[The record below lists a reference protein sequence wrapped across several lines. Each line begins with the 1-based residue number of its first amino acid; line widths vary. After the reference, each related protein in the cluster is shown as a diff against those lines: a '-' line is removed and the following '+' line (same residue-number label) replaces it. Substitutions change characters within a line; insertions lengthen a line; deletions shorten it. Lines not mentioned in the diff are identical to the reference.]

1 MNDFWPSTAA
11 PALFALFAWWFG
23 TGAILWLVRRPV
35 RHFRWRM
42 AAMSVLGVASLWG
55 AHHSMQSA
63 DVGNAYLGFA
73 SVIVM
78 WGWHELAFLSGW
90 ITGPRREPLTPGV
103 RGVVRFRESLQ
114 AILHHEFALLANFG
128 ALLLMQQGHP
138 NHVAI
143 CTFALLW
150 CMRLSAKLNLYFGVP
165 EVGEQYLPAHL
176 SYLGSY
182 FRRGPV
188 SGFFY
193 LSISVAAGSWLW
205 LVSEA
210 QRGTVTVNTGWVLL
224 AALLGLAIIEH
235 LLMVFPL
242 PMQRLW
248 GWAME
253 PRAPAGR
260 PLGMP
265 LVVPVT
271 PVPPVVAAVAAIEP
285 ETGRP

>member
-23 TGAILWLVRRPV
+23 TGAILWLVRRPL

-42 AAMSVLGVASLWG
+42 AGMSVLGVASLWG
-55 AHHSMQSA
+55 AQRSMQSGDA
-63 DVGNAYLGFA
+63 VNAYLGFA

-90 ITGPRREPLTPGV
+90 ITGPRREPLTPGA

-128 ALLLMQQGHP
+128 VLLLMQQGHP

-176 SYLGSY
+176 TYLGSY

-205 LVSEA
+205 LVGEA
-210 QRGTVTVNTGWVLL
+210 QRGTVIVNTGWVLL

-235 LLMVFPL
+235 LLMMFPL

-253 PRAPAGR
+253 THTPKRLPVA
-260 PLGMP
+260 
-265 LVVPVT
+265 VPVT
-271 PVPPVVAAVAAIEP
+271 AVPPVVAPVATIEP
-285 ETGRP
+285 EAGRL

>member
-35 RHFRWRM
+35 HNFRWRM
-42 AAMSVLGVASLWG
+42 AGMSVLGIASLWG
-55 AHHSMQSA
+55 AHHSMQAS

-90 ITGPRREPLTPGV
+90 ITGPRREPLTPGA

-128 ALLLMQQGHP
+128 VLLLMQNGEP
-138 NHVAI
+138 NHVAT

-150 CMRLSAKLNLYFGVP
+150 CMRLSAKLNLFFGVP
-165 EVGEQYLPAHL
+165 QVGEQYLPTHL
-176 SYLGSY
+176 VYLGSY

-188 SGFFY
+188 SPFFY
-193 LSISVAAGSWLW
+193 ASISLAAGSWLW
-205 LVSEA
+205 LVGEA
-210 QRGTVTVNTGWVLL
+210 QRGTVTINTGWVLL

-235 LLMVFPL
+235 LLMMFPL

-248 GWAME
+248 GWAMGQVKSE
-253 PRAPAGR
+253 
-260 PLGMP
+260 
-265 LVVPVT
+265 T
-271 PVPPVVAAVAAIEP
+271 PVSVASGLPVVAPVPVIKP
-285 ETGRP
+285 EAGRS